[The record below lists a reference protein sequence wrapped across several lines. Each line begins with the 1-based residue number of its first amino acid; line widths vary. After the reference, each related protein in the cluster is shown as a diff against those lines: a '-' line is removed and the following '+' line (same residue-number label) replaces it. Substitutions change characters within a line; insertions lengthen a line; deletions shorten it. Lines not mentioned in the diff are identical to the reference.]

1 MIMKSNKLQKE
12 YEELNKKYIKTFEEK
27 SEYEYQLKMLK
38 EENEHIRNQDEEI
51 RTLHQNA
58 RKLKHDVK
66 NHLMVIA
73 SYINNEEYEKAKE
86 YTSEVLEKFNSMHS
100 YVETGN
106 SLMNHIINDKLQSA
120 RKKGIQV
127 KAEIENL
134 EFGKMRAIDF
144 SAVLS
149 NVLDNAKEASE
160 RENNIVPEI
169 QVTIVQCKGYDT
181 IGVKN
186 RIEKSILQDNPSLE
200 TLKKEG
206 NHGLGITQIKSIV
219 EEYQGMCD
227 FYEEDQFFCVKI
239 FVPQ

>member
-1 MIMKSNKLQKE
+1 MIMKSSKLQKE
-12 YEELNKKYIKTFEEK
+12 YDELNKKYIKAFEEK
-27 SEYEYQLKMLK
+27 HEAEYQLKMLK
-38 EENEHIRNQDEEI
+38 EENEHIKNQDEEI

-86 YTSEVLEKFNSMHS
+86 YISEVLEKFNSMHG

-106 SLMNHIINDKLQSA
+106 SLMNHIINDKLQCA
-120 RKKGIQV
+120 RSKGIQV

-134 EFGKMRAIDF
+134 EFKRMKAIDF

-149 NVLDNAKEASE
+149 NVLDNAIEASE
-160 RENNIVPEI
+160 RVENVVPEI
-169 QVTIVQCKGYDT
+169 HLAIVQCKGYDT

-186 RIEKSILQDNPSLE
+186 KIEKSVLQENPSLE
-200 TLKKEG
+200 TIKQEE
-206 NHGLGITQIKSIV
+206 NHGLGIAQIKSIV

-227 FYEEDQFFCVKI
+227 FYEEEDFFCVKI
-239 FVPQ
+239 FIPQ

>member
-1 MIMKSNKLQKE
+1 MIMKKGKLQNE
-12 YEELNKKYIKTFEEK
+12 YNELNKKYIKVFEEK
-27 SEYEYQLKMLK
+27 QEAEYQLEMLK
-38 EENEHIRNQDEEI
+38 EENEHIKNQDEEI

-73 SYINNEEYEKAKE
+73 SYINNEEYKKARE
-86 YTSEVLEKFNSMHS
+86 YISEVLEKFNSMHS

-106 SLMNHIINDKLQSA
+106 SLMNHIINDKLQNA
-120 RKKGIQV
+120 RDRGILV

-134 EFGKMRAIDF
+134 EFGRMRAIDF

-149 NVLDNAKEASE
+149 NVLDNAIEASE
-160 RENNIVPEI
+160 REENIVPEI

-186 RIEKSILQDNPSLE
+186 RIEKSILQNNPSLK
-200 TLKKEG
+200 TLKKEE
-206 NHGLGITQIKSIV
+206 NHGLGISQIKSII

-227 FYEEDQFFCVKI
+227 FYEDEDFFCVKI
-239 FVPQ
+239 FIPQ